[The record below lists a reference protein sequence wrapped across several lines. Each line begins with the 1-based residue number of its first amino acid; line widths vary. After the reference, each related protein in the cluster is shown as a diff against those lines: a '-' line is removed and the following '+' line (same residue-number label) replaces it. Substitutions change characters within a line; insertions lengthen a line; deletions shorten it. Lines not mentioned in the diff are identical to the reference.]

1 MTDIYEGYEL
11 QTRVI
16 GLKIATATGQPFYPI
31 YELAPYRLL
40 TVMGGVTV
48 AFIWTIFPVP
58 ITEASVLRSNLG
70 ISLFLLANYLSS
82 VTATVDSRLTEK
94 PGHSG
99 ANMKLEKMR
108 RKVLSKE
115 IALLVTMRKNLAF
128 LAFEPRLGG
137 EFPKQ
142 LYQSI
147 VDEVQK

>member
-1 MTDIYEGYEL
+1 MTDIFQGYEL

-48 AFIWTIFPVP
+48 AFIFTIFPIP
-58 ITEASVLRSNLG
+58 ITEASALRSNLG
-70 ISLFLLANYLSS
+70 ISLFLL
-82 VTATVDSRLTEK
+82 ATVDSRLTEK
-94 PGHSG
+94 PGHSA
-99 ANMKLEKMR
+99 ANLKLEKMR

-115 IALLVTMRKNLAF
+115 IALLATMRKNLAF

-137 EFPKQ
+137 EFPKE